1 MEAQLEVPYRD
12 TAAGDLVWRLGEAR
26 RPALA
31 TLKLE
36 LAGGLVELGLLG
48 TSHQVVFTMPT
59 PGAGPLDAAAD
70 AGTSRRVVVSEV
82 VACGAGAPGLPPAAA
97 EALPDWDYRFRS
109 ATYRLAPDR
118 FGNRVDGLA
127 ARLALHPAAIVGR
140 FPGSPHAVTALLAG
154 PGPGGAGVRWRTW
167 HGYPQD
173 GCLVATST
181 VVRPR

>member
-31 TLKLE
+31 TLRLE

-48 TSHQVVFTMPT
+48 TSHQVVFTMPI
-59 PGAGPLDAAAD
+59 PGG
-70 AGTSRRVVVSEV
+70 GRIVVSEV

-118 FGNRVDGLA
+118 FGDRVDGLA
-127 ARLALHPAAIVGR
+127 ARLAGHPAAIVGR

-173 GCLVATST
+173 RCLVATST